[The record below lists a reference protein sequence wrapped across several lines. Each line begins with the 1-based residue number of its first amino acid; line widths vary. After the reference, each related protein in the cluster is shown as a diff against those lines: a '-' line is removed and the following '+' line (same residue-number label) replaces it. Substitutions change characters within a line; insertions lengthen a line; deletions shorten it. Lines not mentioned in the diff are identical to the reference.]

1 MAPLC
6 AAPAFRIEPLSAR
19 PYILAN
25 AGNRSRIM
33 LDILYLAIAIGF
45 FVLMAFYARAVSK
58 G

>member
-1 MAPLC
+1 MRRAGIPDRTLIG
-6 AAPAFRIEPLSAR
+6 PALHPRH
-19 PYILAN
+19 

-33 LDILYLAIAIGF
+33 LDFLYLAIAIGF

>member
-6 AAPAFRIEPLSAR
+6 GATAFRIEPLSA
-19 PYILAN
+19 PLYIEHSPP
-25 AGNRSRIM
+25 NRSWFM
-33 LDILYLAIAIGF
+33 LDLLYLAVALGF